1 MYRVETPAVRDAR
14 PVRAPDAFVSA
25 RQRMQSV
32 MQLPVLGAIP
42 HAHAL
47 TLATSIAGGVA
58 VLGWRVRE
66 TRRPVSPQSIV
77 IPPLGMSTGF
87 CMFLAPMMRV
97 PWSWA
102 VVAFLVG
109 AFVLWYPLAR
119 SSSLTWHEEQ
129 VVMRRSP
136 AFLMILLGLLIVR
149 LALHDYL
156 EHVISPQ
163 QTAAVFFIL
172 AFGMIL
178 RWRTAMYVSYRRLR
192 AAHAG

>member
-1 MYRVETPAVRDAR
+1 
-14 PVRAPDAFVSA
+14 
-25 RQRMQSV
+25 MQSV
-32 MQLPVLGAIP
+32 MQLPVLGTIP

-66 TRRPVSPQSIV
+66 TRRPVSLRSIL

-102 VVAFLVG
+102 VIAFLAG

-119 SSSLTWHEEQ
+119 SSSLTWHDGQ
-129 VVMRRSP
+129 IVMRRSP

-178 RWRTAMYVSYRRLR
+178 RWRAAMYASYRRLR
-192 AAHAG
+192 AASTG